1 MTKNNED
8 MVFRLD
14 EYKCYRLAL
23 VQAGFFWGII
33 ILVFG
38 VDHASVTWHNW
49 WPLLFLI
56 AAPVPI
62 ILFRHF
68 SYVAVENGHIVVR
81 DVFKNTIEP
90 SELESVSYQT
100 RSRPSIALI
109 IKYHKDDRNKIKVL
123 GADWFN
129 TDTLIR
135 MNNAFMHLKPD
146 LEISIDEGAQKGME
160 KRKDLHLKM
169 PKSVAGWISF
179 IVLWF
184 AVGFVFITVLT
195 AIAHNLG

>member
-1 MTKNNED
+1 
-8 MVFRLD
+8 
-14 EYKCYRLAL
+14 
-23 VQAGFFWGII
+23 
-33 ILVFG
+33 
-38 VDHASVTWHNW
+38 
-49 WPLLFLI
+49 
-56 AAPVPI
+56 
-62 ILFRHF
+62 
-68 SYVAVENGHIVVR
+68 
-81 DVFKNTIEP
+81 
-90 SELESVSYQT
+90 
-100 RSRPSIALI
+100 
-109 IKYHKDDRNKIKVL
+109 
-123 GADWFN
+123 
-129 TDTLIR
+129 